1 MSKLLLDERPLV
13 IIPSLATKVG
23 LNESI
28 ILQQIHYWLQSSEHK
43 HDDRKWVYNTYEQWQ
58 EHFPFWSISTIR
70 RSIKS
75 LEDAGLLIA
84 GNFNK
89 RKSDKTKWYSIDFEK
104 VEGLNSS
111 SVQNEQSTCS
121 KRTVRVF
128 KLNRTL
134 PKSTSKSTSD
144 IKKEVE
150 EDAAVHDPVNNP
162 FDFWENNGFGTPGS
176 LITQKIISWCEDL
189 SDEMVI
195 YAMQLAVEN
204 GKTNWTY
211 VETILRSWA
220 QKKLT
225 TVAQVKAD
233 QLAFKQQRSQ
243 SKQSRGYNRRS
254 PIREEKVPDW
264 LNKQNDQQQKAE
276 YAEFKE
282 EQVEAQLKNEAE
294 IEKKRAELEARIK
307 GSREGLKRE

>member
-1 MSKLLLDERPLV
+1 M
-13 IIPSLATKVG
+13 
-23 LNESI
+23 
-28 ILQQIHYWLQSSEHK
+28 
-43 HDDRKWVYNTYEQWQ
+43 
-58 EHFPFWSISTIR
+58 
-70 RSIKS
+70 
-75 LEDAGLLIA
+75 
-84 GNFNK
+84 
-89 RKSDKTKWYSIDFEK
+89 
-104 VEGLNSS
+104 
-111 SVQNEQSTCS
+111 
-121 KRTVRVF
+121 
-128 KLNRTL
+128 NRTL

-150 EDAAVHDPVNNP
+150 EDAPVHDPVNNP

-204 GKTNWTY
+204 GKTNWNY

-220 QKKLT
+220 QKRFT

-243 SKQSRGYNRRS
+243 RKQPRGYGR

-264 LNKQNDQQQKAE
+264 LNKQNDQQQEAE
-276 YAEFKE
+276 CAEFKKE
-282 EQVEAQLKNEAE
+282 ELEAQLKNEAE
-294 IEKKRAELEARIK
+294 IERKRAELEARIK
-307 GSREGLKRE
+307 NRRLGRQRE